1 MRAFRGFL
9 VLLLLSSPALLHAD
23 TTIRFKMDMKLAAG
37 LPPAATEQIAKNQ
50 KTQFPRETVVE
61 IKGDKGYSNTG
72 RTISLMDLTKQ
83 QITLVDPEHKLFA
96 TVYIK
101 DFPGAI
107 GAAMT
112 LPSMPLAAQK
122 FLASI
127 KPDFSMQKMGKTDAI
142 LGIQAEETEWT
153 ISLQMQV
160 PAGLPPGL
168 GTLKPG
174 DTITLMKMVMRIWT
188 PLPSE
193 VTRVPAL
200 SEFAA
205 HSWQA
210 LSADPATS
218 MQQMLPN
225 FPGLSDGLAKM
236 AQEMSKTTGP
246 ALRTHVE
253 LYVPVLAQLGGLMQG
268 RTQPPILGTYDPST
282 PFAETDNEVVEIST
296 APVDDSVFNIPSDYQ
311 PATLSDLLKAMRPAP
326 PAPAPVPSSIPSPNP
341 AMPPRPSPP
350 GAP

>member
-1 MRAFRGFL
+1 MRAFRGL
-9 VLLLLSSPALLHAD
+9 VALLLLSPAALLHAD
-23 TTIRFKMDMKLAAG
+23 TTIRFKMNMKFAEG

-83 QITLVDPEHKLFA
+83 QITIVDPDHKLFA

-101 DFPGAI
+101 DFPGTMS
-107 GAAMT
+107 AATT
-112 LPSMPLAAQK
+112 LPSMPPAAQK
-122 FLASI
+122 FLESI
-127 KPDFSMQKMGKTDAI
+127 KSDFSMQKTGKTDAI

-153 ISLQMQV
+153 ISLQMV
-160 PAGLPPGL
+160 IPAGLPPGL

-188 PLPSE
+188 PLPAE

-200 SEFAA
+200 AEFAA
-205 HSWQA
+205 HSWKQ

-236 AQEMSKTTGP
+236 AQGMSTTTGP

-253 LYVPVLAQLGGLMQG
+253 LYIPVLAQLGGLMQG
-268 RTQPPILGTYDPST
+268 RARPPILGTYDPST
-282 PFAETDNEVVEIST
+282 PFVETDNEVVEIST
-296 APVDDSVFNIPSDYQ
+296 AAVDDSVFEIPSDYQ
-311 PATLSDLLKAMRPAP
+311 PATLSDLLKASRPAP
-326 PAPAPVPSSIPSPNP
+326 PVPSPVPSSIPPPN
-341 AMPPRPSPP
+341 ATMPPPSLP
-350 GAP
+350 GTP